1 MEIRVRLPAY
11 IEIPVDIQEFT
22 EEENEVM
29 IQVGS
34 GAVLTMRTIVM
45 GRSDDVQE
53 QKKQYDKWIEEKK
66 IENQATIDTYERMMM
81 KEKARINEMIEQE
94 LRKERDRVK
103 QQVEETNRCVEIQV
117 NRYNEQIKQQDELI
131 KRLEIEKARTEEQ
144 MKGRKKEEE
153 EKIERE
159 LEVRTREKEEWM
171 RGELEKYRERINE
184 YEKRIIQTENKGNVE
199 LNNYRMTLTEKHNE
213 EMKRLMD
220 EKNTHLLEKQENE
233 KRFLMEMNNIR
244 LLMTEQHNV
253 ELKQLLEDKQRLVD
267 EKNNLLLEKEQE
279 ENDRLLK
286 MNQNQITITED
297 MKKLMEDNQRLIDE
311 KNNLLLERE
320 QEEKRLLMVENEELN
335 QKVMKNNSTNNKT
348 VGTDGER
355 ALTELLR
362 EAFKDHV
369 DFDDIQDKSKTA
381 HSGDIMAKFSK
392 FTILIDS
399 KVYKN
404 GVDKKER
411 DKLKIDI
418 SKNQYIK
425 VAWLVSLENPIH
437 KFSNYPVMYEVEEGV
452 LYVYINSLLKKEDPL
467 DILRTAYFSSE
478 WIFDNIL
485 GKDDDKIMLNKY
497 KKNELRIREI
507 VNRMTKYTRERDATL
522 KQLNENFME
531 NDRLLRDILNGEIM
545 SIQALQIDTVESWW
559 KANIIEQDG
568 NTLRSN
574 VIYERFMNNNSDV
587 LGINMTEELFKTVII
602 SFLNKETV
610 IIGKGKNTPHRIKN
624 IGFKLEV

>member
-1 MEIRVRLPAY
+1 MEIRVRLPADT
-11 IEIPVDIQEFT
+11 EIPVDIQEFT

-29 IQVGS
+29 IRVGS

-159 LEVRTREKEEWM
+159 LEVRIREKEEWM

-184 YEKRIIQTENKGNVE
+184 YEKQIIQTENRGIME
-199 LNNYRMTLTEKHNE
+199 LNNHRMTLTEKHNE
-213 EMKRLMD
+213 ELKRLMD
-220 EKNTHLLEKQENE
+220 EKNVILLEKQENE
-233 KRFLMEMNNIR
+233 KRFLMEMNN
-244 LLMTEQHNV
+244 
-253 ELKQLLEDKQRLVD
+253 
-267 EKNNLLLEKEQE
+267 LLLEKEQE
-279 ENDRLLK
+279 E
-286 MNQNQITITED
+286 
-297 MKKLMEDNQRLIDE
+297 KKL
-311 KNNLLLERE
+311 
-320 QEEKRLLMVENEELN
+320 LMAANEELN
-335 QKVMKNNSTNNKT
+335 QKIMKNNSTNNKT

-362 EAFKDHV
+362 EAFKDHG

-411 DKLKIDI
+411 DKLKLDI

-437 KFSNYPVMYEVEEGV
+437 KFSNYPVMYEVEDGV

-522 KQLNENFME
+522 KQLNENFIE

-545 SIQALQIDTVESWW
+545 SIREIQIDTVESWW

-574 VIYERFMNNNSDV
+574 VIYERFMNNNPDV
-587 LGINMTEELFKTVII
+587 LGINMTEELFKTIII

-624 IGFKLEV
+624 IGLKLEV

>member
-131 KRLEIEKARTEEQ
+131 KRLEIEKARTEDQ

-267 EKNNLLLEKEQE
+267 EKNNLLLEK
-279 ENDRLLK
+279 
-286 MNQNQITITED
+286 
-297 MKKLMEDNQRLIDE
+297 
-311 KNNLLLERE
+311 E

>member
-1 MEIRVRLPAY
+1 MEIRVRLPADT
-11 IEIPVDIQEFT
+11 EIPVDIQEFT

-29 IQVGS
+29 IRIGS

-53 QKKQYDKWIEEKK
+53 QKKQYDKWMEEKK

-81 KEKARINEMIEQE
+81 KEKVKINEMIEQE
-94 LRKERDRVK
+94 LRKERERVN
-103 QQVEETNRCVEIQV
+103 QQAEETKRCVELQV
-117 NRYNEQIKQQDELI
+117 SKYNEHIKQKDEWI

-159 LEVRTREKEEWM
+159 LEVRTREREEWM

-184 YEKRIIQTENKGNVE
+184 YEKQIIQTENRGIME
-199 LNNYRMTLTEKHNE
+199 LNNHRMILTEKHNE

-220 EKNTHLLEKQENE
+220 EKNAHLLEKQENE
-233 KRFLMEMNNIR
+233 KRFIIEMNNIQV
-244 LLMTEQHNV
+244 LMTEQHNM
-253 ELKQLLEDKQRLVD
+253 ELKKLIEDKQRLVD
-267 EKNNLLLEKEQE
+267 EKNSLLLEK
-279 ENDRLLK
+279 
-286 MNQNQITITED
+286 
-297 MKKLMEDNQRLIDE
+297 
-311 KNNLLLERE
+311 E
-320 QEEKRLLMVENEELN
+320 QEEKRLLMVANEELN
-335 QKVMKNNSTNNKT
+335 QKVMKNTSTNNKT

-411 DKLKIDI
+411 DKLKLDI

-437 KFSNYPVMYEVEEGV
+437 KFSNYPVMYEVEDGV

-485 GKDDDKIMLNKY
+485 DKDDEKILLNKY
-497 KKNELRIREI
+497 KKNEIRIRDI
-507 VNRMTKYTRERDATL
+507 VNRMTKNTRERDATM

-545 SIQALQIDTVESWW
+545 SIREIQIDTVESWW

-574 VIYERFMNNNSDV
+574 IIYERFMNNNPDV
-587 LGINMTEELFKTVII
+587 LGINMTEELFKTII
-602 SFLNKETV
+602 LSFLNKETV

-624 IGFKLEV
+624 VGFIPVTI

>member
-11 IEIPVDIQEFT
+11 TEIPVDIQEFT

-103 QQVEETNRCVEIQV
+103 QQVEETNRCVELQV

-184 YEKRIIQTENKGNVE
+184 YEKRIIQMENKGNVE
-199 LNNYRMTLTEKHNE
+199 LNNHRMTLTEKHNE

-220 EKNTHLLEKQENE
+220 EKTVLLLEKQENE
-233 KRFLMEMNNIR
+233 KRFLMEMNN
-244 LLMTEQHNV
+244 
-253 ELKQLLEDKQRLVD
+253 
-267 EKNNLLLEKEQE
+267 LLLEKEQE
-279 ENDRLLK
+279 E
-286 MNQNQITITED
+286 
-297 MKKLMEDNQRLIDE
+297 KKL
-311 KNNLLLERE
+311 
-320 QEEKRLLMVENEELN
+320 LMAANEELN

>member
-1 MEIRVRLPAY
+1 MKERTEKRMEIRVRLPADT
-11 IEIPVDIQEFT
+11 EIPVDIQEFT

-29 IQVGS
+29 IRVGS

-53 QKKQYDKWIEEKK
+53 QKKHYDKWIEEKK

-81 KEKARINEMIEQE
+81 KEKVKINEMIEQE
-94 LRKERDRVK
+94 LKKERERVN
-103 QQVEETNRCVEIQV
+103 QQVEETKRCVELQV

-144 MKGRKKEEE
+144 TKGRKKEEE

-159 LEVRTREKEEWM
+159 LEVRIREKEEWM

-184 YEKRIIQTENKGNVE
+184 YEKQIIQTENRGNME
-199 LNNYRMTLTEKHNE
+199 LNNHRMTLTEKHNE
-213 EMKRLMD
+213 ELKRMMD
-220 EKNTHLLEKQENE
+220 EKNVLLLEKQENE
-233 KRFLMEMNNIR
+233 KRFIMEM
-244 LLMTEQHNV
+244 
-253 ELKQLLEDKQRLVD
+253 
-267 EKNNLLLEKEQE
+267 NNLLLEKEQE
-279 ENDRLLK
+279 E
-286 MNQNQITITED
+286 
-297 MKKLMEDNQRLIDE
+297 KKL
-311 KNNLLLERE
+311 
-320 QEEKRLLMVENEELN
+320 LMAANEELN
-335 QKVMKNNSTNNKT
+335 QKIMKNNSTNNKT

-362 EAFKDHV
+362 EAFKDHG

-411 DKLKIDI
+411 DKLKLDI

-437 KFSNYPVMYEVEEGV
+437 KFSNYPVMYEVEDGV

-522 KQLNENFME
+522 KQLNENFIE

-545 SIQALQIDTVESWW
+545 SIREIQIDTVESWW

-574 VIYERFMNNNSDV
+574 VIYERFMNNNPDV
-587 LGINMTEELFKTVII
+587 LGINMTEELFKTIII

-624 IGFKLEV
+624 IGFIPLKN